1 MAGRARQGAR
11 EHSVSHVVPGL
22 YRRGG
27 RLGVMVGRDPVA
39 GKSTGDRVD
48 LCWCGS
54 GFEELSMQPFL
65 PFARPFIDAESV
77 AAVAD
82 VFRSGQLASGPK
94 VKAFEAALETYLGS
108 DRHVRVMTS
117 ATAGLEMALEVAGV
131 GEGDEVIVPAM
142 SFAASANV
150 VARVRAKPVF
160 VDIDLHTRNL
170 NMDLVRPAITA
181 KTRAIMP
188 VHFAGLP
195 VDMDALYGIAA
206 QHGLRVVEDAAHA
219 IGSRYQDKL
228 IGSFGDLV
236 VFSFHPNKNMTCIEG
251 GAISTG
257 DALAAELFEQYRFH
271 GIKRNAAGEV
281 DVMFP
286 GAKSNLTDVAAQIGI
301 DQLRRLDG
309 FNARRLVRAGR
320 YFEEYKGD
328 EGLVPPARGDS
339 GHSWHMFQVLID
351 FAARGMTRPAFQKL
365 MAERG
370 IGIGVHYPSI
380 PSLKYYRER
389 GYNEED
395 TPVAARVGRETVTLP
410 LFPAMSDE
418 EGVRVCRELR
428 EVLN

>member
-1 MAGRARQGAR
+1 MT
-11 EHSVSHVVPGL
+11 
-22 YRRGG
+22 
-27 RLGVMVGRDPVA
+27 M
-39 GKSTGDRVD
+39 K
-48 LCWCGS
+48 
-54 GFEELSMQPFL
+54 PFL
-65 PFARPFIDAESV
+65 PFARPSIDAESI
-77 AAVAD
+77 AAVAE

-94 VKAFEAALETYLGS
+94 VQAFEAALAAYLGS
-108 DRHVRVMTS
+108 ARHVRVMTS

-160 VDIDLHTRNL
+160 VDIDLHSRNL
-170 NMDLVRPAITA
+170 NVDLVRPAITA

-195 VDMDALYGIAA
+195 VDMDALLGVAA

-219 IGSRYQDKL
+219 IGSRYKDKL
-228 IGSFGDLV
+228 IGSFGDLT
-236 VFSFHPNKNMTCIEG
+236 VFSFHPNKNMTTIEG
-251 GAISTG
+251 GAIATG
-257 DALAAELFEQYRFH
+257 DPRAAELFEQYRFH
-271 GIKRNAAGEV
+271 GIKRNAQGET
-281 DVMFP
+281 DVLFP

-309 FNARRLVRAGR
+309 FNARRLELAAR
-320 YFEEYKGD
+320 YFEELAGFHAVVLP
-328 EGLVPPARGDS
+328 ERGDS

-351 FAARGMTRPAFQKL
+351 FPAQGMTRQEFQKR

-370 IGIGVHYPSI
+370 IGIGVHYVSI
-380 PSLKYYRER
+380 PSLTYYRGQ
-389 GYNEED
+389 GYNSED

-418 EGVRVCRELR
+418 DVIRVCQELR
-428 EVLN
+428 EMLH

>member
-1 MAGRARQGAR
+1 LHRRAAG
-11 EHSVSHVVPGL
+11 V
-22 YRRGG
+22 
-27 RLGVMVGRDPVA
+27 
-39 GKSTGDRVD
+39 
-48 LCWCGS
+48 
-54 GFEELSMQPFL
+54 EELDVKPFL
-65 PFARPFIDAESV
+65 PFTRPSIDEQSI

-94 VKAFEAALETYLGS
+94 VAAFEADLATYLGGG
-108 DRHVRVMTS
+108 RHLRVMTS

-131 GEGDEVIVPAM
+131 GPSDEVIVPAM

-150 VARVRAKPVF
+150 VARLRAKPVF
-160 VDIDLHTRNL
+160 VDIDLYTRNMNL
-170 NMDLVRPAITA
+170 DRVPAAITR

-195 VDMDALYGIAA
+195 VDMDGLYGLAA
-206 QHGLRVVEDAAHA
+206 EHGLRVVEDAAHA
-219 IGSRYQDKL
+219 IGSKYKGKL

-236 VFSFHPNKNMTCIEG
+236 VFSFHPNKNMTTIEG

-257 DALAAELFEQYRFH
+257 DTQAAELLEQYRFH
-271 GIKRNAAGEV
+271 GIKRNALGEV

-309 FNARRLVRAGR
+309 FNARRLELAGR
-320 YFEEYKGD
+320 YFDEFKGCD
-328 EGLVPPARGDS
+328 GVVLPARGDS

-351 FAARGMTRPAFQKL
+351 FASRGTTRPAFQKA
-365 MAERG
+365 MADRG

-380 PSLKYYRER
+380 PSLKFYREA
-389 GYNEED
+389 GYRDEA

-410 LFPAMSDE
+410 LFPAMADE
-418 EGVRVCRELR
+418 DVARVVREIKSTLKQ
-428 EVLN
+428 